1 MCLTLCLGGKGQTLE
16 PLEPAVHRPC
26 RAAGIFLGVTLAQKE
41 SLKCCPVK
49 PFGVLDQLHLC

>member
-1 MCLTLCLGGKGQTLE
+1 MCLTLCLGRKGQTLE
-16 PLEPAVHRPC
+16 PLEPAVHTGL
-26 RAAGIFLGVTLAQKE
+26 AGLSVTLAQKE

>member
-1 MCLTLCLGGKGQTLE
+1 MFDLVSGKEGPDLGNWNLLFTGL
-16 PLEPAVHRPC
+16 
-26 RAAGIFLGVTLAQKE
+26 AGLGVTLAQKE